1 MILRYD
7 WMKIQGLIDGIC
19 EIIRF
24 ENWQAMHRNT
34 LEVDSDAPALVLNF
48 GLFPGNFFT
57 KRLDPDYASRMQD
70 YLMELIGIL
79 KGMGSFWQPPEQ

>member
-1 MILRYD
+1 
-7 WMKIQGLIDGIC
+7 MKIQGLIDGIC
-19 EIIRF
+19 EIIRSV
-24 ENWQAMHRNT
+24 NWQAMHRNT

-48 GLFPGNFFT
+48 GLFSGNFFT